1 MNKKVLNM
9 MLCSLLVGS
18 MATSFV
24 GCKDYDDDITE
35 INGTTGA
42 LSQQIKDLN
51 TALEAAKADAAAA
64 KSAAEHATD
73 AAEKAQAAA
82 QAAAADAKA
91 EALKEVI
98 ARTEALQQQISAN
111 TNLSQE
117 NAKAL
122 AELAGT
128 IEGIQKG
135 LASIDLT
142 DVNKQ
147 LGTMANDIIE
157 ANKSIQAI
165 NIQLKALENYEETI
179 KGLKDDIAD
188 LNEKLGE
195 VATLKASLE
204 SLKSS
209 VATDIKGVQDKLQE
223 ISGEIT
229 TKLASQLNTIAGVFS
244 QRLTS
249 VTLMPDL
256 YVGGIPTIAFESAQ
270 YDKLEFKN
278 NKWQKATT
286 GKVNFII
293 SNNETEAH
301 YRLNPGTV
309 TGEDIVLNEI
319 AYVSR
324 KATARSAEAVN
335 DIVNV
340 ADAKVETNG
349 QLTVYLGKS
358 TTESLNRT
366 DGKINTIALRVPIAE
381 KHLFKA
387 QGETS
392 AEVYSEYTR
401 VEEAYF
407 QPELRFKNK
416 DAAFSETHLYSDS
429 TVLYNAATD
438 EKVAKSIVYNEPYD
452 LYDLVEGC
460 KVFSADKHVA
470 MTIGDARKYGLNI
483 KFHVAKA
490 DYILTDPDKTN
501 QQKFVKLSTAA
512 DIAEEW
518 PGSNNVLTPQT
529 EQGTVN
535 NEAIIGKQPIIAAT
549 LYDKTNSNVVA
560 VGYFKVK
567 FTAAKMDPIPFD
579 WSIDL
584 NADPCDGVTWKMGW
598 EEVLKNILENI
609 NIDGHNGM
617 SKEDFNTIY
626 GTGYNVTPAND
637 SNGKFTVTVGTET
650 QASIPVFQWE
660 IGKTLLGH
668 LVEGSN
674 GPKTFTKTVT
684 FHNAAGLYP
693 DIVIKFTMNVTTN
706 VDKVTLGQTETIKWG
721 ENNTMKV
728 YVVPMQIPY
737 IKGTSPKAHYATNIL
752 EGRKKAYLNG
762 LNPCEYY
769 DIDFAPN
776 QGYVGKS
783 LAFQSGYGH
792 WLMTKANQA
801 NLDEIIYSIENNAQG
816 QALVKN
822 GKNITVNWY
831 ADVNGLRSN
840 PDNSYFVGA
849 MNLQVLKI
857 LSISPKSATAITDN
871 SFVQTTDVA
880 VEIRDAYGNLVAP
893 ETPANP
899 AENEKYAAE
908 YWDFYGVKD
917 PTFLGEIKLSYTGNT
932 SDAISLDGLNMTA
945 NVDTDGKLTFQNNGA
960 PLQADAYLMVPVQV
974 KHLWGSTESTQLTQT
989 VAVPLKKNPN
999 LSTGSRR

>member
-117 NAKAL
+117 NAKTL

-309 TGEDIVLNEI
+309 TGEDIVLNEM

-324 KATARSAEAVN
+324 KAIARSAEAVN

-407 QPELRFKNK
+407 QPELTYKPGANNDK
-416 DAAFSETHLYSDS
+416 AVTTHPYQDS
-429 TVLYNAATD
+429 TVLIGSAPDAMI
-438 EKVAKSIVYNEPYD
+438 AKTIVYNQTYN
-452 LYDLVEGC
+452 LYDLIEGC
-460 KVFSADKHVA
+460 KVFSATNHEAIDINEV
-470 MTIGDARKYGLNI
+470 RKYGMDIN
-483 KFHVAKA
+483 FHE
-490 DYILTDPDKTN
+490 LTVPYKPSNDDTN
-501 QQKFVKLSTAA
+501 QQNFVQLSG
-512 DIAEEW
+512 EN
-518 PGSNNVLTPQT
+518 GSILTPVWKDPST
-529 EQGTVN
+529 GNITTGN
-535 NEAIIGKQPIIAAT
+535 KGIIGRQPIIRAT
-549 LYDKTNSNVVA
+549 LYDKVNNNVIDVR
-560 VGYFKVK
+560 YFKVK
-567 FTAAKMDPIPFD
+567 FTAESMDPITIP
-579 WSIDL
+579 WDL
-584 NADPCDGVTWKMGW
+584 ETKDADPCEGAEVKMTWDDVMNR
-598 EEVLKNILENI
+598 VLIHLN
-609 NIDGHNGM
+609 M
-617 SKEDFNTIY
+617 SKEDFLHIY
-626 GTGYNVTPAND
+626 GTNCTIAPAND
-637 SNGKFTVTVGTET
+637 DNGTFVANISTEPSASTASYVWSVTKE
-650 QASIPVFQWE
+650 Q
-660 IGKTLLGH
+660 LGH
-668 LVEGSN
+668 LVEGAN
-674 GPKTFTKTVT
+674 GPKTFRKTIT
-684 FHNAAGLYP
+684 FHNADNLYA
-693 DIVIKFTMNVTTN
+693 DVVINFEWKVSTTVN
-706 VDKVTLGQTETIKWG
+706 KVTLGNTFGNKWV
-721 ENNTMKV
+721 NNTMMV
-728 YVVPMQIPY
+728 YVVPMEIPY
-737 IKGTSPKAHYATNIL
+737 ISGTSPKAHYATNIL
-752 EGRKKAYLNG
+752 EGRTKPYLND
-762 LNPCEYY
+762 LNPCEFY

-776 QGYVGKS
+776 QGYIGKS

-801 NLDEIIYSIENNAQG
+801 NLDEIIYSIDNNDKG
-816 QALVKN
+816 QTLVKN
-822 GKNITVNWY
+822 GKTITVNWY
-831 ADVNGLRSN
+831 ADVNGLRSSPN
-840 PDNSYFVGA
+840 NSYFVA
-849 MNLQVLKI
+849 SMNLQVLKI
-857 LSISPKSATAITDN
+857 LNISPVSAKAIVDN
-871 SFVQTTDVA
+871 SHAQTTDVE

-908 YWDFYGVKD
+908 YWDFYGVQD
-917 PTFLGEIKLSYTGNT
+917 PTFNGEIKLSLTGNM
-932 SDAISLDGLNMTA
+932 SDAVSLDGLNMTA
-945 NVDTDGKLTFQNNGA
+945 NVDANGKLTFQNNGA
-960 PLQADAYLMVPVQV
+960 PLQSDAYLMVPVQV

-999 LSTGSRR
+999 LSTSSRR

>member
-188 LNEKLGE
+188 INEKLGE
-195 VATLKASLE
+195 VANLKASLE

-286 GKVNFII
+286 GKVNYII

-309 TGEDIVLNEI
+309 TGEDIVLNEM

-324 KATARSAEAVN
+324 PATARSTDPVD

-340 ADAKVETNG
+340 ADAKVEANG

-366 DGKINTIALRVPIAE
+366 DGRINTVALRVPIAE

-429 TVLYNAATD
+429 TVLYNAPAD
-438 EKVAKSIVYNEPYD
+438 AEIAKSIVYNQPYD

-460 KVFSADKHVA
+460 KVFSTDNHEA

-483 KFHVAKA
+483 KFHIAKRE
-490 DYILTDPDKTN
+490 YPLTTPDNTN
-501 QQKFVKLSTAA
+501 QQKFAKLSTAT
-512 DIAEEW
+512 DIADEW
-518 PGSNNVLTPQT
+518 PGSDNILTPQT

-567 FTAAKMDPIPFD
+567 FTAAKMDPITFD
-579 WSIDL
+579 WDNNL
-584 NADPCDGVTWKMGW
+584 PADPCDGVTWKMGW
-598 EEVLKNILENI
+598 EEVLKTILENI
-609 NIDGHNGM
+609 NIDGHKGM

-626 GTGYNVTPAND
+626 GTNYTVAPAND
-637 SNGKFTVTVGTET
+637 AQGRFTATVGSET

-660 IGKTLLGH
+660 IGKELLGH
-668 LVEGSN
+668 LKEGNN
-674 GPKTFTKTVT
+674 GPVTFHKTVT

-693 DIVIKFTMNVTTN
+693 DIVINFTLNVTTF
-706 VDKVTLGQTETIKWG
+706 VDKLTLGQTEPIKWG
-721 ENNTMKV
+721 NNNTMKV
-728 YVVPMQIPY
+728 YVVPMEIPY

-752 EGRKKAYLNG
+752 EGRKKAYVNG
-762 LNPCEYY
+762 LNPCEFY
-769 DIDFAPN
+769 DIRLVN
-776 QGYVGKS
+776 NHNGCES
-783 LAFQSGYGH
+783 LVFPGGYGH
-792 WLMTKANQA
+792 WLMNKANQA
-801 NLDEIIYSIENNAQG
+801 NLDNITYTIENNADG

-822 GKNITVNWY
+822 GTQGIEIKWF

-840 PDNSYFVGA
+840 PNNTYEFATIKLD
-849 MNLQVLKI
+849 VLKI
-857 LSISPKSATAITDN
+857 LSISPENAKAITDN
-871 SFVQTTDVA
+871 SAVQTSDVA
-880 VEIRDAYGNLVAP
+880 VAIRDAYGNLVAP
-893 ETPANP
+893 LPATGTPT
-899 AENEKYAAE
+899 AAE
-908 YWDFYGVKD
+908 KLAADYWDFYGVEA
-917 PTFLGEIKLSYTGNT
+917 PTFVGEIKLSYTGNA
-932 SDAISLDGLNMTA
+932 SDAVSLATLNMTA
-945 NVDTDGKLTFQNNGA
+945 KVVDGKLTFQNNGA

-974 KHLWGSTESTQLTQT
+974 QHLWGELTD
-989 VAVPLKKNPN
+989 VIPVPLKKNPN
-999 LSTGSRR
+999 LSTSSRR